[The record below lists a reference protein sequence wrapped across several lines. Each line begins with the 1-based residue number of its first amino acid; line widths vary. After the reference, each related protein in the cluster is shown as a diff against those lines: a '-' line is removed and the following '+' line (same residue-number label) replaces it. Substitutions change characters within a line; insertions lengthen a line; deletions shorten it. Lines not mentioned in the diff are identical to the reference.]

1 MLEPVFFNLYQNF
14 PNPFNASTN
23 IKYEL
28 FKSGQVKIAI
38 INSKGEEVRPI
49 INRYHYVGEYLIQWD
64 GTDSQ
69 GINMASG
76 IYFYKIISDGRIK
89 TQKMIYLK

>member
-1 MLEPVFFNLYQNF
+1 M
-14 PNPFNASTN
+14 
-23 IKYEL
+23 
-28 FKSGQVKIAI
+28 
-38 INSKGEEVRPI
+38 EEVRSI
-49 INRYHYVGEYLIQWD
+49 INKYHHAGEYLSQWD

>member
-1 MLEPVFFNLYQNF
+1 M
-14 PNPFNASTN
+14 
-23 IKYEL
+23 
-28 FKSGQVKIAI
+28 
-38 INSKGEEVRPI
+38 EEVRSI
-49 INRYHYVGEYLIQWD
+49 INKYHHAGEYLIQWD

-69 GINMASG
+69 GINMPSG